1 MMGNLDGKIALI
13 TGAASGIGHGIAQA
27 FAAHNSK
34 VVLVDRDVV
43 RGGEIADALNA
54 AGSPALFVAADVTS
68 EEDVKHAVAAGE
80 AHFGGL
86 DILVNSAGIAKLQP
100 TDEMSFEDWR
110 ATVAVNLDATFLLA
124 RECIRV
130 MKRNGSG
137 AIVNIASM
145 HGFVGFANHAAYTAS
160 KGGVVNL
167 TRTLAIEFARQGIRV
182 NAVCPGVIL
191 TPLVQNAASSELLA
205 QLADEHPIGRLGRVG
220 EVAKAVLFL
229 ASDDA
234 SFITGASLLVDGG
247 YTAR

>member
-1 MMGNLDGKIALI
+1 MGNLDGKIALI

-43 RGGEIADALNA
+43 RGKEIADALNA
-54 AGSPALFVAADVTS
+54 AGSPSLFVAADVTR

-80 AHFGGL
+80 AHFGGV

-124 RECIRV
+124 RECIRL
-130 MKRNGSG
+130 MKRKGGG

-191 TPLVQNAASSELLA
+191 TPLVQNAASTELLA
-205 QLADEHPIGRLGRVG
+205 QLADEHPIGRLGRVD